1 MKFALQLYSVRT
13 DLESDFKGTLRKVKE
28 MGYDGVEFAGL
39 YGQNPNEIREYLVS
53 LGLEPAGAHVSLAEM
68 RADIG
73 KVISDYSAVGC
84 RDITV
89 PYLMPED
96 RPGTPGWERTVA
108 DIRDIGEKVTAAGMH
123 LSYHNHDF
131 EFVKIGG
138 EYALDMLY
146 SAVPASLLETELD
159 LCWVRVAGEEPAA
172 YLRKYAGRCR
182 LVHFKDYV
190 GGKQDNMYALIGIEE
205 SGKKPDAQAFEF
217 RPLGKGVQN
226 IQLLYKTAAE
236 CGAEWIIAE
245 QDEPSMGLSRME
257 CAGVSIKALRAAAE

>member
-1 MKFALQLYSVRT
+1 MKFALQLYSIRT
-13 DLESDFKGTLRKVKE
+13 DLESDFKGTLRRVKE
-28 MGYDGVEFAGL
+28 LGYDGVEFAGL
-39 YGQNPNEIREYLVS
+39 YGQDPKEICEYLVS

-108 DIRDIGEKVTAAGMH
+108 DIRAIAEKVTAAGMR

-131 EFVKIGG
+131 EFVKVGG

-159 LCWVRVAGEEPAA
+159 LCWVRVAG
-172 YLRKYAGRCR
+172 
-182 LVHFKDYV
+182 
-190 GGKQDNMYALIGIEE
+190 
-205 SGKKPDAQAFEF
+205 
-217 RPLGKGVQN
+217 
-226 IQLLYKTAAE
+226 
-236 CGAEWIIAE
+236 
-245 QDEPSMGLSRME
+245 
-257 CAGVSIKALRAAAE
+257 

>member
-39 YGQNPNEIREYLVS
+39 YGQDPKEIREYLVS

-108 DIRDIGEKVTAAGMH
+108 DIRDIGEKVFLFLAK
-123 LSYHNHDF
+123 LVDF
-131 EFVKIGG
+131 
-138 EYALDMLY
+138 
-146 SAVPASLLETELD
+146 
-159 LCWVRVAGEEPAA
+159 
-172 YLRKYAGRCR
+172 RKQFS
-182 LVHFKDYV
+182 LVHAVRYFVYDDRLFV
-190 GGKQDNMYALIGIEE
+190 AFFFDV
-205 SGKKPDAQAFEF
+205 KPRTDKNFTLARFVRLFYFA
-217 RPLGKGVQN
+217 V
-226 IQLLYKTAAE
+226 
-236 CGAEWIIAE
+236 
-245 QDEPSMGLSRME
+245 
-257 CAGVSIKALRAAAE
+257 